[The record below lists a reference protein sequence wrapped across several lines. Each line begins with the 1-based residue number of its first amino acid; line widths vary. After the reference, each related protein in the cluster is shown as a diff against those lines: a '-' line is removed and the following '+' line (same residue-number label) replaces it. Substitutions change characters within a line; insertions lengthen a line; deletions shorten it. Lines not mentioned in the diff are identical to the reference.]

1 MQKFSADVCSRACL
15 WLARRLQFVSRQSNL
30 SWTQGRKEWSWM
42 AYSTYIIFANL
53 GETMNDFFLINTC
66 FLTVRIWK
74 RNLISHHPDRSSS
87 GAENWVC
94 MEYCVMSAGGAG
106 AQGLL
111 FWAFW
116 IIGFTSIC
124 LIEGRVNLDLL
135 NEQLSLELLW

>member
-1 MQKFSADVCSRACL
+1 
-15 WLARRLQFVSRQSNL
+15 
-30 SWTQGRKEWSWM
+30 M

-53 GETMNDFFLINTC
+53 GETVNDFFLINTC
-66 FLTVRIWK
+66 FVTVRIWK

-111 FWAFW
+111 F
-116 IIGFTSIC
+116 
-124 LIEGRVNLDLL
+124 
-135 NEQLSLELLW
+135 

>member
-15 WLARRLQFVSRQSNL
+15 WLARRLQFVSRQGNL

-66 FLTVRIWK
+66 FVTVRIWK

>member
-15 WLARRLQFVSRQSNL
+15 WLARRLQFVSRQGNL

>member
-15 WLARRLQFVSRQSNL
+15 WLARRLQFVSRQGNL

-66 FLTVRIWK
+66 FVTVRIWK

-116 IIGFTSIC
+116 ITGFTSIC

>member
-1 MQKFSADVCSRACL
+1 MQKFSADVCSRTCL
-15 WLARRLQFVSRQSNL
+15 WLARRLQFVSRQGNL

-66 FLTVRIWK
+66 FVTVRIWK

>member
-15 WLARRLQFVSRQSNL
+15 WLARRLQFVSRQGNL

-94 MEYCVMSAGGAG
+94 TEYCVMSAGGAG

>member
-15 WLARRLQFVSRQSNL
+15 WLARRLQFVSRQGNL

-53 GETMNDFFLINTC
+53 GETVNDFFLINTC
-66 FLTVRIWK
+66 FVTVRIWK